1 MYSKEEASAVRQK
14 FWTGFGRYM
23 QPVPPASGEKVNWV
37 NYKTGVKGISFKM
50 NADNNQAFIAVE
62 ISLPDK
68 ILQQRY
74 FEIFRNF
81 KKAFEQ
87 IAGGDWDM
95 KEAFI
100 TESGHVISRVS
111 TELNGINIFRETDWP
126 EIISF
131 LKKNIIALDGFWEEY
146 KPAFD
151 LEI

>member
-1 MYSKEEASAVRQK
+1 MYTKEEASAVRQK

-23 QPVPPASGEKVNWV
+23 QPVPAASGEKVNWV

-50 NADNNQAFIAVE
+50 NADNNGVFVAVE

-68 ILQQRY
+68 MLQHQY

-87 IAGGDWDM
+87 VAGGNWDM
-95 KEAFI
+95 KEVFI
-100 TESGHVISRVS
+100 TENGHEISRVS

-131 LKKNIIALDGFWEEY
+131 LKKNIMALDVFWNEY
-146 KPAFD
+146 KVGF
-151 LEI
+151 E